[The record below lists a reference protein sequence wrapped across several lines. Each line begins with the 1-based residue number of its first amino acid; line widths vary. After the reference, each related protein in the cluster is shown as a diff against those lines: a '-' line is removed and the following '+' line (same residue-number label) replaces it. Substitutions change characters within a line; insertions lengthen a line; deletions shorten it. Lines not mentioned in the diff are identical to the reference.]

1 MLVIII
7 AFSHSIVVFRSFLE
21 EYKKRA
27 LHERGI
33 PKVIDITVADNAA
46 FIRLEDIFKRFRWKR
61 TPRNRRGGDDNN
73 TEGGRRADDSATER
87 RELLDFYASMI
98 NEYERR
104 TNTACTAQVVAE
116 IARRIRATV
125 FCNLSNIYGGTA
137 AASVLPVLS
146 YEGKYVRS

>member
-1 MLVIII
+1 MLFLIP
-7 AFSHSIVVFRSFLE
+7 FFVFRSFLE

-27 LHERGI
+27 IKETRI

-61 TPRNRRGGDDNN
+61 IPRNRRGGDDN

-87 RELLDFYASMI
+87 RELLDFYATMI

-104 TNTACTAQVVAE
+104 TNSACTAQVVAE
-116 IARRIRATV
+116 IARRIRAIV
-125 FCNLSNIYGGTA
+125 FCNLSNIYHHGTT
-137 AASVLPVLS
+137 AASVLQVLS
-146 YEGKYVRS
+146 FEGKYVRS

>member
-27 LHERGI
+27 IHERGI

-61 TPRNRRGGDDNN
+61 TPRNRRGGDDN

-87 RELLDFYASMI
+87 KELLDFYATMI

-104 TNTACTAQVVAE
+104 TNSVCTAQVVAE
-116 IARRIRATV
+116 IARLNPRNSFLQSVEGISPRHYCCIRFTSIV
-125 FCNLSNIYGGTA
+125 G
-137 AASVLPVLS
+137 
-146 YEGKYVRS
+146 